1 MQYLALFAKYNTF
14 IMYHV
19 TTYMSIIINI
29 YFRGIDTL
37 INTKQIILKLHFV
50 VWGINFYQK
59 RKIFID

>member
-37 INTKQIILKLHFV
+37 INKTDNIKVALCGL
-50 VWGINFYQK
+50 GN
-59 RKIFID
+59 